1 MKKNI
6 LKLLAL
12 AALIIFPIQTSAAYE
27 AGDIIEFGGRRWVL
41 LQLQG
46 NYALVI
52 TENVEI
58 IGSGQFNTF
67 HRNITWANSSMRFYL
82 NNEFLYNFSAAERA
96 RIRETYTIT
105 NNNPWYGVHGG
116 GSISDKV
123 FFLSLE
129 EVVYYFGDSGQ
140 LPNRPADR
148 LAAWIS
154 DEYNSARRARD
165 EAGNAAFW
173 WLRSPGAIPNLT
185 SGVDA
190 TGAIWMYGTG
200 VTNSLGARPAL
211 WLRL

>member
-1 MKKNI
+1 MKKTV
-6 LKLLAL
+6 LVAFVM
-12 AALIIFPIQTSAAYE
+12 AALLFFSAQTATAHE
-27 AGDIIEFGGRRWVL
+27 VGDIIEFGGRRWVL
-41 LQLQG
+41 LQLQC

-58 IGSGQFNTF
+58 IGSGQFNSF
-67 HRNITWANSSMRFYL
+67 HRNITWANSTVRFYL
-82 NNEFLYNFSAAERA
+82 NNEYLDNFSAAERA
-96 RIRETYTIT
+96 RIRETYIIT
-105 NNNPWYGVHGG
+105 NNNPWYGTNGG

-129 EVVYYFGDSGQ
+129 EVVRYFGDSGQ

-148 LAAWIS
+148 LIGWIN

-165 EAGNAAFW
+165 DTGNAAFW
-173 WLRSPGAIPNLT
+173 WLRSPGAIANLT
-185 SGVDA
+185 SGIDA